1 MEGKMLGWTMFSSY
15 PELTLHGHYVMDVN
29 MNYNK
34 AASGSLALI
43 SALLYLAYDDEPTKN
58 SSA

>member
-1 MEGKMLGWTMFSSY
+1 MFGWTMFSSY